1 MISGNLS
8 EELIV
13 HDHDL
18 AASRLNALA
27 DGFLRHDRDILTPCS
42 RRRFSWPGW
51 PR

>member
-18 AASRLNALA
+18 AASRLDALA
-27 DGFLRHDRDILTPCS
+27 DGFLRHDRDILTPCDDS
-42 RRRFSWPGW
+42 VVRCVAKP
-51 PR
+51 